1 MKKENYTMARI
12 TRAALATAGMVAALA
27 GGTTTAHAAGAAP
40 APVAETV
47 QFQLAAT
54 GKCLDASP
62 YTAGDQMKVQQL
74 SCNGAD
80 AQKWRVVP
88 AAESTFELRN
98 MVSGRCLEVRR
109 SQTQSGA
116 EVWQWPCNGGK
127 QQRWTFGLLDPIN
140 KLYEIRPNHTGDQ
153 CLDIGHAQDTDGA
166 AIWQWQCNQGA
177 AQQWRIQ
184 PVK

>member
-1 MKKENYTMARI
+1 MARI

-40 APVAETV
+40 APVVETV
-47 QFQLAAT
+47 QFQLAHT

-62 YTAGDQMKVQQL
+62 YTAGDQTKVQQL
-74 SCNGAD
+74 SCNGSD

-98 MVSGRCLEVRR
+98 VVSGRCLEVRR
-109 SQTQSGA
+109 SQPQSGA

-140 KLYEIRPNHTGDQ
+140 KLYEIRPTHTGDQ
-153 CLDIGHAQDTDGA
+153 CLDIGHAQDTEGA
-166 AIWQWQCNQGA
+166 AIWQWKCNQGI
-177 AQQWRIQ
+177 AQQWRILT
-184 PVK
+184 VK